1 MKLPK
6 YALIDLSDKSVHDHP
21 ISEELFKDYMGGKI
35 LGARLLYD
43 LQPKGLE
50 PLAPESV
57 LIINTGPANGSG
69 APSSGRFNMTFKNV
83 LTGGIASTNCG
94 GQFGVMLKR
103 AGYDGI
109 ILTGKSDDPVY
120 IEILDGSITIKD
132 ASGYMGQNTEEV
144 QEHFDKKWGK
154 LVIGPAGENLVRY
167 ACAVSGERVAGRC
180 GAGAVMGSK
189 NLKAIVAYG
198 KQKIEVLNQDKLTK
212 YIKKWAKFLKSHP
225 MTGNTLPKY
234 GTAGLVSSSNASG
247 VLPTR
252 NFQEGRYD
260 KAQNISGEYFT
271 EHLLTRNSGCIS
283 CPIRCERR
291 VMVNDKEVKG
301 AEYET
306 IGLFGSNIYND
317 DLEWINEVNYL
328 VDVLGMDT
336 ISLGGTIAFT
346 MELKEKGLADF
357 DLSFGNKDNI
367 IEIIRKIAVRD
378 GKYSELANGS
388 KWLSEKYGGKD
399 FAIHSKGLELA
410 AYEPRNS
417 VGMGLGYA
425 TSNRGG
431 CHLNGGYLALLE
443 SVGILSID
451 KHTLKGKP
459 ELTIMFQNMLEAISA
474 AGFCLFTSQALLPA
488 ILFKMGSLHPVTR
501 FINRAAITARFAL
514 RPLWSMMPW
523 IMPFNSLYL
532 DPQAMVYKYIT
543 GQKITAGKFLQTGE
557 RGFNIERLF
566 NLREGLSAVD
576 DDLPAR
582 LTDIPQDAGN
592 PDSKVRISEMI
603 QVYYRLR
610 GWDTDGVPTK
620 RKLKQLR
627 IVDL

>member
-1 MKLPK
+1 M
-6 YALIDLSDKSVHDHP
+6 IDLSRNCVSDHP
-21 ISEELFKDYMGGKI
+21 ISEELFKYYLGGKI
-35 LGARLLYD
+35 MGAKLLYD
-43 LQPKGLE
+43 LQPEGLD

-69 APSSGRFNMTFKNV
+69 APSSSRFNLTFKNV

-103 AGYDGI
+103 AGFDGI
-109 ILTGKSDDPVY
+109 IIAGKSDVPVC
-120 IEILDGSITIKD
+120 IEILDGSIEIRN
-132 ASGYMGQNTEEV
+132 ASGYMGLDTEEV
-144 QEHFDKKWGK
+144 QGQFDKKWGK

-189 NLKAIVAYG
+189 NLKAVVAYG
-198 KQKIEVLNQDKLTK
+198 TQKNEAFDQKKLTK
-212 YIKKWAKFLKSHP
+212 YIKKWATFLKSHP
-225 MTGNTLPKY
+225 MTGSTLPKY
-234 GTAGLVSSSNASG
+234 GTAGIVTGSNASG

-252 NFQEGRYD
+252 NFQEGRY
-260 KAQNISGEYFT
+260 KNAQKISGEYFS
-271 EHLLTRNSGCIS
+271 ENLLIKNSGCVS

-291 VMVNDKEVKG
+291 VVVNNKEVKG

-306 IGLFGSNIYND
+306 IGLLGSNIEND
-317 DLEWINEVNYL
+317 DLAWINEVNYL

-336 ISLGGTIAFT
+336 ISLAGTIAFA
-346 MELKEKGLADF
+346 MELKERGLADF
-357 DLSFGNKDNI
+357 DLSFGDKDNI
-367 IEIIRKIAVRD
+367 IDIIKKIAVRE
-378 GKYSELANGS
+378 GKYSDLANGS

-443 SVGILSID
+443 SVGVLSID
-451 KHTLKGKP
+451 KHTTKGKP
-459 ELTIMFQNMLEAISA
+459 ELTILFQNMMEAISA
-474 AGFCLFTSQALLPA
+474 AGFCLFTSQALIPPVF
-488 ILFKMGSLHPVTR
+488 FKLGSLHPVTR
-501 FINRAAITARFAL
+501 FVNKAAITARFAL
-514 RPLWSMMPW
+514 RPLWRVMPW
-523 IMPFNSLYL
+523 ILPFNSLYL
-532 DPQAMVYKYIT
+532 APQAAVLRYVT
-543 GQKITAGKFLQTGE
+543 GQKITAGRFLQIGE

-566 NLREGLSAVD
+566 NLREGLTALD

-582 LTDIPQDAGN
+582 LTDTPQDVGN
-592 PDSKVRISEMI
+592 PNSKVRISKMI
-603 QVYYRLR
+603 QAYYKLR
-610 GWDTDGVPTK
+610 GWDSTGVPAK
-620 RKLKQLR
+620 RKLKQLG
-627 IVDL
+627 IKVDVQ